1 MHGGIRTPEWQ
12 ARRPDRRRHGPQQ
25 LPPRTN
31 IQLVPLSDAAA
42 RLNVSTKT
50 LRRRIADGSI
60 TGYRIG
66 RLVRVDLE
74 EVTERLLVAIPTVRG
89 AR

>member
-1 MHGGIRTPEWQ
+1 MAPNGVT
-12 ARRPDRRRHGPQQ
+12 
-25 LPPRTN
+25 PRTDIN
-31 IQLVPLSDAAA
+31 LVPLNAAAA

-74 EVTERLLVAIPTVRG
+74 EVTERLLVTIPTARG

>member
-1 MHGGIRTPEWQ
+1 M
-12 ARRPDRRRHGPQQ
+12 ARNDVPA
-25 LPPRTN
+25 RTN
-31 IQLVPLSDAAA
+31 VHLVPLNDAAA
-42 RLNVSTKT
+42 HLNVSTKT
-50 LRRRIADGSI
+50 LRRRSADGSI

-74 EVTERLLVAIPTVRG
+74 EVTERLLIAIPTVRG

>member
-1 MHGGIRTPEWQ
+1 M
-12 ARRPDRRRHGPQQ
+12 
-25 LPPRTN
+25 
-31 IQLVPLSDAAA
+31 VPLSDAAA
-42 RLNVSTKT
+42 RLHVFTKT
-50 LRRRIADGSI
+50 LRRRIADGTI

-74 EVTERLLVAIPTVRG
+74 EVAERLLAAIPTVRG